1 MQTAS
6 EPEGAHQYVYSGKLS
21 VPVWI
26 RPFFPDRITLAILNK
41 TVGEHE
47 ELHRRPLIGL

>member
-21 VPVWI
+21 VPVGI
-26 RPFFPDRITLAILNK
+26 RPFFPDRITLAILNM